1 MPLTHSTNIVIT
13 PADFTSSSPV
23 GGVTLAQSLGINNV
37 SNIKWANKTRQ
48 LNLGNTNYGY
58 ATFDISYTIT
68 GTTDV
73 IGVSF
78 YSESTI
84 LTYSTTLSGLFK
96 PVFNGEYIKL
106 TPGVTTRLY
115 VIVNALT
122 KDSTLPINFIIG
134 KKGTPPSNITINLQY
149 NCNDVGPLYKY
160 LMGLHAYSAY
170 DALNSPALQTYLYSY
185 TPIGSW
191 TTDTEVYSAAN
202 FSHPAYP
209 YYYGYNGNVYKVGGE
224 LERSFGTKYYFE
236 CIKWWAFGD
245 TKTYTKTIGP
255 KAWLNRDDGV
265 LATDNFVFPE
275 MPAVGKLKKII
286 PSANIVQPS
295 SYRYYMGVAPTQQA
309 SADYFTQFDFQN
321 RTSHTVAGS
330 THAMSKLSQG
340 FTNGFKGFVKFDY
353 EPWGWLVWLGAS
365 IAQNSV
371 WTSTNTTNAT
381 TLLQKIG
388 NIWAKADGFY
398 TRTMVEG
405 TKTISFKGFF
415 TGGAL
420 PGGIPIVVVVII
432 IIIIILI
439 VKLFKPTKAVFEE
452 PPIKFRY
459 RYANTPY
466 LNNGT
471 RLFKNTTLSTYSSE
485 YYCDGIYF
493 YNQTGGTIANKE
505 LSYSTN
511 ALIQN
516 DPIKKGLA
524 YSLKADQPDSGSVLS
539 DFTKLAILP
548 YCSGKPDTVSSTN
561 INTTQTATFTP
572 LNKGGDLLTY
582 PLTVTV
588 EIPEGTIITTG
599 SQALA
604 NAEAKNLLNELT
616 SSYAAS
622 GSYGQTISGID
633 GFGAFFTHEIKVETY
648 PNTGSVFF
656 NNNDGN
662 GLTVGKS
669 LYYDNAGYLKVSN
682 GYYAATTES
691 YASASY
697 HRTFYKTVN
706 GSVTDILSMA
716 SSVATTVTS
725 LVNSATYPVQ
735 TSNQN
740 HTSDWYWYDI
750 SYNDLKDD
758 LTPILESKPNP
769 NSLYTTSSLKAG
781 FCTPDTSSFYTYNSI
796 PSTASYSEATPGFY
810 YAFSSYE
817 NPYIF
822 TYSTPVTLSIN
833 LTEVCF
839 TDYSIG
845 EPYGIN
851 ISGASGSSS
860 SSLYYPV
867 YMTLNAYN
875 GGSLITSFPATASAE
890 GITYVDFPAPITK
903 DSNVTNV
910 TVASISSPNPNNKIL
925 YVGGSFTNCNPTT
938 PAPTAAPTAAPTTAA
953 PTTAAPTTAAPT
965 TAAPTAAPTTAAPT
979 TAAPTTPAPTTPPCE
994 CWTIYNE
1001 GNTTGNYTIIN
1012 CNGTEQTI
1020 NLTTV
1025 TRSRTHCIKGGT
1037 FPIIN
1042 SGLLTEYE
1050 CGTTCNVSGD
1060 CTYCGPTPAPTTAA
1074 PTAAPTTAAP
1084 TAAPTTAAPTTPSP
1098 TAQPT
1103 PAPTAPFAGNIE
1115 YSTISAAYVCD
1126 NGSTPLSVTGNG
1138 STFCTSTT
1146 LTGAGWV
1153 GLGQNTYYIKW
1164 IGSTDYMQ
1172 VYKANS
1178 SHDYVTRISGGCN
1191 ACPTP
1196 APTAA
1201 PTTAAPTTAAPTAAP
1216 TTAAPTTPAPTP
1228 AAPPYSFLVN
1238 SVGRTSS
1245 TIACSIAKT
1254 RTLYAYES
1262 NFMDI
1267 NRFYSTNTYPFTIFD
1282 GNSRWYSDGVYS
1294 QMISTL
1300 GYPMETIECPTP
1312 SPTAAPTTAAPTTAA
1327 PTAAPTTPAPTCPAA
1342 DQLLSEG
1349 CINPGTG
1356 GSCTYRRTY
1365 TNGACGSYNVDT
1377 SECATCCPAD
1387 GTLISN
1393 DSCVDYGNTCSRNR
1407 TVTNGSCGTRGTTYS
1422 DCATCCPAAG
1432 TIFSEGCIDPGTGGS
1447 CTYRYV
1453 KADGSCGTYN
1463 EDISA
1468 CATCCPAADTIVS
1481 QFCLGSTLRTIY
1493 TNGTCGT
1500 YTVNTPNSP
1509 SCISYFYYEVTPCFG
1524 GANVI
1529 ARSTDDGLSGVYAAN
1544 STCYTIQDSVISQAY
1559 SFDIDPANYQ
1569 GGSCLVSGCGY
1580 SPPPIAPPPTAS
1592 TYSCDYYS
1600 GCYADV
1606 SGPYETLQDCNMN
1619 CIQP

>member
-255 KAWLNRDDGV
+255 KAWLNREDGV

-398 TRTMVEG
+398 TRTMVAGE
-405 TKTISFKGFF
+405 KAISFKGFF

-516 DPIKKGLA
+516 DPIKKGFA

-599 SQALA
+599 SQVLA

-925 YVGGSFTNCNPTT
+925 YVGGTFTNCNPSTPSPTT
-938 PAPTAAPTAAPTTAA
+938 SAPTTAA
-953 PTTAAPTTAAPT
+953 PTTAAPTTASPT
-965 TAAPTAAPTTAAPT
+965 TAAPTPNPTTASPTPNPTTAAPT
-979 TAAPTTPAPTTPPCE
+979 TAAPTTPAPTNPFGG
-994 CWTIYNE
+994 TIYYSTISAFDVCN
-1001 GNTTGNYTIIN
+1001 NASMPLSVTGN
-1012 CNGTEQTI
+1012 NGTFCTSTI
-1020 NLTTV
+1020 FTGAGWTSLAQNTYW
-1025 TRSRTHCIKGGT
+1025 IKYIGDTKVVQVYHAAGADNVGRIT
-1037 FPIIN
+1037 GCN
-1042 SGLLTEYE
+1042 E
-1050 CGTTCNVSGD
+1050 C
-1060 CTYCGPTPAPTTAA
+1060 PTPSPTTAPTTSS
-1074 PTAAPTTAAP
+1074 PTPSPT
-1084 TAAPTTAAPTTPSP
+1084 TAAPTTAAPTTAPTTASP
-1098 TAQPT
+1098 TTPPTPPPTTPPT
-1103 PAPTAPFAGNIE
+1103 PAPTPAFAGNIE
-1115 YSTISAAYVCD
+1115 YSTISAADVCN
-1126 NGSTPLSVTGNG
+1126 NGSTPLQVIGNNG
-1138 STFCTSTT
+1138 SFCTSTIF
-1146 LTGAGWV
+1146 TGAGWQS
-1153 GLGQNTYYIKW
+1153 LPQNTYWIKYIGDTKVV
-1164 IGSTDYMQ
+1164 Q
-1172 VYKANS
+1172 VYHAANA
-1178 SHDYVTRISGGCN
+1178 DNAGRVTGCN
-1191 ACPTP
+1191 ECPTP
-1196 APTAA
+1196 SPTAN
-1201 PTTAAPTTAAPTAAP
+1201 PTTASPTTPPTPPPTPNPTTAS
-1216 TTAAPTTPAPTP
+1216 PTTPPTP
-1228 AAPPYSFLVN
+1228 PPTTPPTPPPTPVPTAAAPPYSFLVN
-1238 SVGRTSS
+1238 PLPGRANS
-1245 TIACSIAKT
+1245 TLACITNKT
-1254 RTLYAYES
+1254 LTVYAYDS
-1262 NFMDI
+1262 DFSSID
-1267 NRFYSTNTYPFTIFD
+1267 RLYSTNTYPYTVLNGDTKWFS
-1282 GNSRWYSDGVYS
+1282 NGVYAH
-1294 QMISTL
+1294 QISTL
-1300 GYPMETIECPTP
+1300 GFPMDTIVCPTP
-1312 SPTAAPTTAAPTTAA
+1312 SPTAAPTTAS
-1327 PTAAPTTPAPTCPAA
+1327 PTTPPTPPPTPPPTTPPTPPPTPPPTTPPTPPPTTPPTPPPTAPPTPPPTPHPT
-1342 DQLLSEG
+1342 L
-1349 CINPGTG
+1349 P
-1356 GSCTYRRTY
+1356 TYY
-1365 TNGACGSYNVDT
+1365 YYD
-1377 SECATCCPAD
+1377 
-1387 GTLISN
+1387 L
-1393 DSCVDYGNTCSRNR
+1393 NTCF
-1407 TVTNGSCGTRGTTYS
+1407 TVS
-1422 DCATCCPAAG
+1422 D
-1432 TIFSEGCIDPGTGGS
+1432 
-1447 CTYRYV
+1447 
-1453 KADGSCGTYN
+1453 
-1463 EDISA
+1463 
-1468 CATCCPAADTIVS
+1468 
-1481 QFCLGSTLRTIY
+1481 
-1493 TNGTCGT
+1493 
-1500 YTVNTPNSP
+1500 
-1509 SCISYFYYEVTPCFG
+1509 
-1524 GANVI
+1524 VI
-1529 ARSTDDGLSGVYAAN
+1529 GRSLTDGLSGVWNEYG
-1544 STCYTIQDSVISQAY
+1544 TCYVIYGATFSQGYTVDLDNAT
-1559 SFDIDPANYQ
+1559 YQ
-1569 GGSCLVSGCGY
+1569 GTSCYVAGCGY
-1580 SPPPIAPPPTAS
+1580 NPPPPPPPPSDHYT
-1592 TYSCDYYS
+1592 CDYFI
-1600 GCYADV
+1600 GCYIDDFGEYT
-1606 SGPYETLQDCNMN
+1606 SFSSCSQN
-1619 CIQP
+1619 CPQF

>member
-1 MPLTHSTNIVIT
+1 MPLTHSTNIVFT
-13 PADFTSSSPV
+13 PTDFTSSSPV
-23 GGVTLAQSLGINNV
+23 GGVTLAQNLGINNV

-68 GTTDV
+68 GTADV

-96 PVFNGEYIKL
+96 PVFEGEYIKL

-122 KDSTLPINFIIG
+122 IDSTLPINFIIG
-134 KKGTPPSNITINLQY
+134 KKGTPPSNVTINLQY

-170 DALNSPALQTYLYSY
+170 DALNNPSLQTYLYSY

-191 TTDTEVYSAAN
+191 TTNTEVYSAAN

-209 YYYGYNGNVYKVGGE
+209 YYYGYSGNVYKVGDE

-255 KAWLNRDDGV
+255 KAWLTRDDTV

-295 SYRYYMGVAPTQQA
+295 SYRYYMGVASTQQA

-321 RTSHTVAGS
+321 RTSHTIAGS

-365 IAQNSV
+365 IVQNSI
-371 WTSTNTTNAT
+371 WSSTNTTNAT
-381 TLLQKIG
+381 TLLQKVG

-398 TRTMVEG
+398 TRSLPG
-405 TKTISFKGFF
+405 TSKALFQFKGFF
-415 TGGAL
+415 TGGVL

-439 VKLFKPTKAVFEE
+439 VKLFKPTKVVFEE

-471 RLFKNTTLSTYSSE
+471 RLYKNTTLSVYSSE

-511 ALIQN
+511 ALINN
-516 DPIKKGLA
+516 DPIRKGFA

-599 SQALA
+599 SQVLA

-656 NNNDGN
+656 NNNDGS
-662 GLTVGKS
+662 GLTAGKA
-669 LYYDNAGYLKVSN
+669 LYYDQAGYLKVSN

-706 GSVTDILSMA
+706 GSVTDILSMTSA
-716 SSVATTVTS
+716 VATTVTS
-725 LVNSATYPVQ
+725 LVNSATYPIQ

-750 SYNDLKDD
+750 SYNDLKDN

-769 NSLYTTSSLKAG
+769 NSLYATSSLKAG

-839 TDYSIG
+839 TDYTIG

-851 ISGASGSSS
+851 ISGASGSAS

-867 YMTLNAYN
+867 NMTLNAYN

-910 TVASISSPNPNNKIL
+910 TIDSISSPNPNNKIL
-925 YVGGSFTNCNPTT
+925 YTAGTFTNCNPTT
-938 PAPTAAPTAAPTTAA
+938 PAPTTAA
-953 PTTAAPTTAAPT
+953 PTTAAPTTASPTPNPTTPSPTTASPTTAAPTTAPT
-965 TAAPTAAPTTAAPT
+965 TAAPTPNPTTASPTPAPTNPFGGTIYYSTISAFDVCNNASMPLSVTGNNGDFCSSTIFTGAGWTSLPQNTYWIKYIGDTKVVQVYHASGADNVGRVTGCNECPTPSPTAAPTTSSPTTASPTAAPTTASPTTAPT
-979 TAAPTTPAPTTPPCE
+979 TAAPTTPNPTTP
-994 CWTIYNE
+994 
-1001 GNTTGNYTIIN
+1001 
-1012 CNGTEQTI
+1012 
-1020 NLTTV
+1020 
-1025 TRSRTHCIKGGT
+1025 
-1037 FPIIN
+1037 
-1042 SGLLTEYE
+1042 
-1050 CGTTCNVSGD
+1050 
-1060 CTYCGPTPAPTTAA
+1060 PTPAPTSPFGGTIEYSSISAA
-1074 PTAAPTTAAP
+1074 DVCNNGSTPLVVTGNNGTFCTSTIFTGVGWPSLPTGTYWIKWIGDTKVVQVFHASNADNVGRITGCNECPTPSPTTAPTTASP
-1084 TAAPTTAAPTTPSP
+1084 TTPPTPPPTPPPTTASPTTPP
-1098 TAQPT
+1098 TPPPTTPPT

-1115 YSTISAAYVCD
+1115 YSTISAADVCN
-1126 NGSTPLSVTGNG
+1126 NGSTPISVIGNN
-1138 STFCTSTT
+1138 STFCNSTIF
-1146 LTGAGWV
+1146 TGAGWQS
-1153 GLGQNTYYIKW
+1153 LAQNTYWIKYIGDTKVV
-1164 IGSTDYMQ
+1164 Q
-1172 VYKANS
+1172 VYHASGADNVGR
-1178 SHDYVTRISGGCN
+1178 VTGCN
-1191 ACPTP
+1191 
-1196 APTAA
+1196 
-1201 PTTAAPTTAAPTAAP
+1201 
-1216 TTAAPTTPAPTP
+1216 
-1228 AAPPYSFLVN
+1228 
-1238 SVGRTSS
+1238 
-1245 TIACSIAKT
+1245 
-1254 RTLYAYES
+1254 
-1262 NFMDI
+1262 
-1267 NRFYSTNTYPFTIFD
+1267 
-1282 GNSRWYSDGVYS
+1282 
-1294 QMISTL
+1294 
-1300 GYPMETIECPTP
+1300 ECPTP
-1312 SPTAAPTTAAPTTAA
+1312 SPTAAPTTAS
-1327 PTAAPTTPAPTCPAA
+1327 PTTPPTPPPTTPPTPPPTTPPTPPPTTPPTPPPTTPPTPPPTPPPTTPPTPPPTTPPTPPPTPSPTEIPYYYYVVRPCFSGSDLVARSLDPELNGVFAA
-1342 DQLLSEG
+1342 
-1349 CINPGTG
+1349 
-1356 GSCTYRRTY
+1356 
-1365 TNGACGSYNVDT
+1365 
-1377 SECATCCPAD
+1377 
-1387 GTLISN
+1387 
-1393 DSCVDYGNTCSRNR
+1393 
-1407 TVTNGSCGTRGTTYS
+1407 
-1422 DCATCCPAAG
+1422 
-1432 TIFSEGCIDPGTGGS
+1432 
-1447 CTYRYV
+1447 
-1453 KADGSCGTYN
+1453 
-1463 EDISA
+1463 
-1468 CATCCPAADTIVS
+1468 
-1481 QFCLGSTLRTIY
+1481 
-1493 TNGTCGT
+1493 NGTCYFIIEIAVPGDWAFTIGT
-1500 YTVNTPNSP
+1500 
-1509 SCISYFYYEVTPCFG
+1509 
-1524 GANVI
+1524 A
-1529 ARSTDDGLSGVYAAN
+1529 D
-1544 STCYTIQDSVISQAY
+1544 
-1559 SFDIDPANYQ
+1559 YQ
-1569 GGSCLVSGCGY
+1569 GGSCYVAGCGY
-1580 SPPPIAPPPTAS
+1580 SPPPIAPPPTS
-1592 TYSCDYYS
+1592 SGWECEPFV
-1600 GCYADV
+1600 GCYESV
-1606 SGPYETLQDCNMN
+1606 FSIQSQFECNQS
-1619 CIQP
+1619 CPQPM